1 MRATLSIKTNAIL
14 YTKSLSIHVGLSIG
28 QKTLTQH
35 DTIVAIALEGLE
47 YISLRSVRESPLSS
61 VLLTGRVKQTTLTE
75 S

>member
-47 YISLRSVRESPLSS
+47 YI
-61 VLLTGRVKQTTLTE
+61 LLEV
-75 S
+75 